1 MGKKKEKLIQ
11 EGILASAK
19 RLFAQFGPKKTTMEE
34 IAQQAGVGKGTIY
47 YYFIDKTDIFLQV
60 VKNEA
65 EQLSNRMQSAA
76 TNQEGPEQ
84 KLNAVFFEKLQALSE
99 LVNLRWLYD
108 YIDIGRW
115 SGLEKETADL
125 AQKEQKL
132 VKQILEEGKDKG
144 LFAIEDVAK
153 IAQTLLKFISAF
165 GKTLPKGLSP
175 NEMKKNIEDTL
186 SFIFEGLRSRRELKP
201 EEGRSRA

>member
-1 MGKKKEKLIQ
+1 M
-11 EGILASAK
+11 ASAK

-76 TNQEGPEQ
+76 IGQENPEQ

-108 YIDIGRW
+108 YMRYWQVVRAG
-115 SGLEKETADL
+115 
-125 AQKEQKL
+125 
-132 VKQILEEGKDKG
+132 EGDRGPCRK
-144 LFAIEDVAK
+144 
-153 IAQTLLKFISAF
+153 
-165 GKTLPKGLSP
+165 
-175 NEMKKNIEDTL
+175 
-186 SFIFEGLRSRRELKP
+186 
-201 EEGRSRA
+201 RAEAG